1 MKKVY
6 NNPKTIIVLSL
17 PDTPIM
23 GWVLEPS
30 GSHAEGQAP
39 MRHVGG
45 PTQSAGILYI

>member
-6 NNPKTIIVLSL
+6 NTPIVSYCQL
-17 PDTPIM
+17 DTPIM
-23 GWVLEPS
+23 FDLAGS